1 MCAQSTTEL
10 QEAKAPYQAA
20 FEALSNTVTGQE
32 PAWLSEIRKEAF
44 ARFDEMGFPT
54 TRQEEWRFTNI
65 RALAAQ
71 QFSGADAAASYPK
84 DAFEAASLPKQDAY
98 RLVFVNGF
106 FSTELSDLS
115 GIPANIKVGSLASAL
130 ASDPA
135 AVEPHLARSGS
146 YEANAFAALNTAM
159 MRDGAVVFVPQGAIL
174 DKPVHLVYLTN
185 ASEGAVVSYPL
196 TLVIAGNNSEF
207 NVIES
212 FAGIGEA
219 YFTNA
224 VTEIVA
230 GENVKV
236 HLVRLQREEETAY
249 HISTTKA
256 LLAKDANVK
265 HHNVCYGAALARNS
279 IDALLDAE
287 GIDCTLNGLVLT
299 HGKQHTDNQT
309 TLIHEKPHCH
319 SWEMYKSILDG
330 EAQSVFKG
338 KIFVQQDAQKTD
350 AKQNSQGLLLSD
362 KAVVHAMPQL
372 EIYADDVKCTH
383 GATTGRLNEQAIF
396 YAQTRGISKKQARA
410 MLTYAYAKEVVDEI
424 PLEAV
429 REELDAMISNRIPV

>member
-44 ARFDEMGFPT
+44 TRFNEMGFPT

-71 QFSGADAAASYPK
+71 QFSSADAEASYPQ
-84 DAFEAASLPKQDAY
+84 DAFEAASIPEQDAY

-106 FSTELSDLS
+106 FSTELSNLND
-115 GIPANIKVGSLASAL
+115 IPANIKIGSLASAL
-130 ASDPA
+130 AGDPA

-146 YEANAFAALNTAM
+146 YETNAFAALNTAM
-159 MRDGAVVFVPQGAIL
+159 MRDGAVVFVPQGAVL
-174 DKPVHLVYLTN
+174 DKPVHLIYLTN
-185 ASEGAVVSYPL
+185 ASEGAVVSYPR

-212 FAGIGEA
+212 FAGIGVT

-224 VTEIVA
+224 VTEIVV

-256 LLAKDANVK
+256 LLAKDAVVK

-299 HGKQHTDNQT
+299 HGKQHVDNQT
-309 TLIHEKPHCH
+309 TLFHEKPHCH
-319 SWEMYKSILDG
+319 SWEMYKSILDD

-396 YAQTRGISKKQARA
+396 YAQARGISKEQARA

-424 PLEAV
+424 PMEAV
-429 REELDAMISNRIPV
+429 REVLDALISNRLPV

>member
-10 QEAKAPYQAA
+10 QEAKAPYKAA
-20 FEALSNTVTGQE
+20 FEALSKNITGQE
-32 PAWLSEIRKEAF
+32 PSWLSEIRKEAF
-44 ARFDEMGFPT
+44 SRFDELGFPT
-54 TRQEEWRFTNI
+54 TRQEEWRFTNV

-71 QFSGADAAASYPK
+71 EFSIAEEAASYPK
-84 DAFEAASLPKQDAY
+84 DAFLAASVPAQDAY
-98 RLVFVNGF
+98 RLVFVNGL
-106 FSTELSDLS
+106 FSTELSDLAD
-115 GIPANIKVGSLASAL
+115 IPANIKVGSLASAL
-130 ASDPA
+130 LSDPA
-135 AVEPHLARSGS
+135 AVEPHLARLGS
-146 YEANAFAALNTAM
+146 YEANPFAALNTAM
-159 MRDGAVVFVPQGAIL
+159 MRDGAVVFVPQGVIL
-174 DKPVHLVYLTN
+174 DKPVHLIYLSN
-185 ASEGAVVSYPL
+185 ASEGAVVSYPR
-196 TLVIAGNNSEF
+196 TLVIAGNNSQF

-212 FAGIGEA
+212 FAGIGET

-230 GENVKV
+230 GENVNV

-256 LLAKDANVK
+256 LLAKDAVVK
-265 HHNVCYGAALARNS
+265 HHNICYGAALTRNS
-279 IDALLDAE
+279 IDAVLDAE
-287 GIDCTLNGLVLT
+287 GIDCTLNGLVLAR
-299 HGKQHTDNQT
+299 GKQHVDNQT
-309 TLIHEKPHCH
+309 TLFHEKPHCH

-330 EAQSVFKG
+330 ESQSIFKG

-362 KAVVHAMPQL
+362 KASVHSMPQL

-396 YAQTRGISKKQARA
+396 YAQTRGISKPQARA

-429 REELDAMISNRIPV
+429 REELDALISSRLPV